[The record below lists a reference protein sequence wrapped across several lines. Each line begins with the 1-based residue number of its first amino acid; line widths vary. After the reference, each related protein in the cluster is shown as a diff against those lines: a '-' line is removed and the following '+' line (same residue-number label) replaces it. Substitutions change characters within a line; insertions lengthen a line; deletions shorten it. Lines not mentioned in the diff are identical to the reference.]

1 MTILP
6 VLPVPVLLV
15 LGVLLLA
22 FCGWRWW
29 AERRAGA
36 RPLAR
41 SWLWRA
47 ALVALVVTAA
57 FRPGVPG
64 TGTTQNATADLDVFF
79 VVDTT
84 ASVVAEDYGGAAGGS
99 KPRLDGVRQDVGRL
113 VAALPGA
120 RFSLLTFDSSALTR
134 LPLTG
139 DATAVTTAMEVLR
152 PEVTTYSRGSSVTVA
167 APLLTQQLER
177 ARAAHPERAR
187 VVFYLGD
194 GEQTDGLSPMPFTVP
209 SGAVDGGAVLGY
221 GTTAGGRM
229 RANEGH
235 VAGQQAY
242 VQDRSVTPPVDAL
255 SRIDEGRLRTV
266 ADQLGVPYTH
276 RSAGDPI
283 ENAMTATDPG
293 RLAAQAGSVAGRFE
307 LYWILAAAAV
317 GLVARELYLLGADV
331 LRLAPRRPG
340 SRGPGSGGSGSRR
353 AAPQGATS
361 RGAPSRGP
369 APRREPEVTD
379 AAR

>member
-6 VLPVPVLLV
+6 VLPVPFLLV

-47 ALVALVVTAA
+47 ALVGLVVTAT

-84 ASVVAEDYGGAAGGS
+84 ASVVAEDYGGA

-152 PEVTTYSRGSSVTVA
+152 PEVITYSRGSSVTVA

-194 GEQTDGLSPMPFTVP
+194 GEQTDGQPPTAFSVP
-209 SGAVDGGAVLGY
+209 SGAVNGGAVLGY
-221 GTTAGGRM
+221 GTTTGGRM
-229 RANEGH
+229 RANEGYI
-235 VAGQQAY
+235 AGHQAW

-283 ENAMTATDPG
+283 ESAMTATDPG

-331 LRLAPRRPG
+331 LRLVPRRA
-340 SRGPGSGGSGSRR
+340 GPR
-353 AAPQGATS
+353 AQ
-361 RGAPSRGP
+361 RP
-369 APRREPEVTD
+369 APREQASRGEPEVTD

>member
-1 MTILP
+1 MTTLP
-6 VLPVPVLLV
+6 VLPVPALST

-47 ALVALVVTAA
+47 GLVALVVTAA
-57 FRPGVPG
+57 FRPGIPG
-64 TGTTQNATADLDVFF
+64 AGTTQNATADLDVFF

-84 ASVVAEDYGGAAGGS
+84 ASVVAEDYGGAAGGNR
-99 KPRLDGVRQDVGRL
+99 PRLDGMRQDVGRL

-120 RFSLLTFDSSALTR
+120 SFSLLTFDSSALIR

-152 PEVTTYSRGSSVTVA
+152 PEVTTYSRGSSVTIA

-187 VVFYLGD
+187 VVFYFGD
-194 GEQTDGLSPMPFTVP
+194 GEQTDGLSPVPFTVP

-221 GTTAGGRM
+221 GTAAGGRM
-229 RANEGH
+229 KANEGYI
-235 VAGQQAY
+235 AGERADY
-242 VQDRSVTPPVDAL
+242 VQDRSVDPPVDAV
-255 SRIDEGRLRTV
+255 SRIDENRLRTI
-266 ADQLGVPYTH
+266 AGQLGVPYTH
-276 RSAGDPI
+276 RAAGDPI
-283 ENAMTATDPG
+283 ENALTATDPG
-293 RLAAQAGSVAGRFE
+293 RLAAQAGSIAGRYE
-307 LYWILAAAAV
+307 LYWILAAAAA
-317 GLVARELYLLGADV
+317 GIVARELYLLGADV
-331 LRLAPRRPG
+331 LRLSSLGRRARS
-340 SRGPGSGGSGSRR
+340 SRGPEVSD
-353 AAPQGATS
+353 AT
-361 RGAPSRGP
+361 R
-369 APRREPEVTD
+369 
-379 AAR
+379 